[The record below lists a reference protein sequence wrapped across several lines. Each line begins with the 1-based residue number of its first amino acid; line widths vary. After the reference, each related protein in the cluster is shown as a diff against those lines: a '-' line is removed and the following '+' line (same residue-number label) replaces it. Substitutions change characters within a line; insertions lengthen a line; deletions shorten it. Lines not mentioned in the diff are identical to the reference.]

1 MSRTTSFPEFL
12 KSAELGPLVPGM
24 TLRDVAKELG
34 PPDWFQ
40 FHPDTK
46 LVPDYWGYGKVEV
59 QFDQDPPY
67 RMAWFQIE
75 HAGSLQGEVEMI
87 TTDLQ
92 LSLEGFSGSTSPS
105 DFLKAGLWSLPKVI
119 VHVGACHDDIYLNLS
134 AGKAAIFFR
143 VDTSFIADGNAEG
156 YLEKMPVR
164 QLMRAVNPRTGL
176 DSIYALKDAREAF
189 LAASAV
195 TCRCIE
201 GKHYLA
207 AMEH

>member
-1 MSRTTSFPEFL
+1 MSRTTSFREFL
-12 KSAELGPLVPGM
+12 KSAKLGPLVPGM
-24 TLRDVAKELG
+24 TLRDVAEELG

-46 LVPDYWGYGKVEV
+46 LVPDSWGYGSVGKV
-59 QFDQDPPY
+59 
-67 RMAWFQIE
+67 
-75 HAGSLQGEVEMI
+75 
-87 TTDLQ
+87 
-92 LSLEGFSGSTSPS
+92 
-105 DFLKAGLWSLPKVI
+105 
-119 VHVGACHDDIYLNLS
+119 
-134 AGKAAIFFR
+134 AIFFR
-143 VDTSFIADGNAEG
+143 VDTSFIADGNAED

-164 QLMRAVNPRTGL
+164 QLIQAVNPRTEL

-195 TCRCIE
+195 TSRRIE